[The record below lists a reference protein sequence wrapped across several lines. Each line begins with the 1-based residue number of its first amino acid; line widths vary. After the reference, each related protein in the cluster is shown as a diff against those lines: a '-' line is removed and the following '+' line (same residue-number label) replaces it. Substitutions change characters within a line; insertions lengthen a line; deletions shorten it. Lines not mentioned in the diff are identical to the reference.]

1 MFDNLAFERG
11 DLKEILTSNSLSNIT
26 KGFSSL
32 SSADGVGIL
41 SYINEILKKTE
52 STEEQIKL
60 KLLAATVYLVNL
72 NQRSNS
78 INILNQLG
86 KPDIKKIS
94 GWQEDLFGSL
104 WQMLVIYLSSISE
117 DQLIS
122 DENKSICVIGD
133 SHTVGLSIKTRNLW
147 NSGHYIPGFR
157 LSLIASPQH
166 NLKKEALKN
175 AMAMNYDNR
184 FILFSLGEIDF
195 RMASLSFETDN
206 QSFNVLEKFIEPA
219 LNNILNYSGH
229 HQKIFINAPYP
240 CLSSK
245 YFSSSKIYSEVLNHH
260 INLSKVFYDISNDM
274 DIKILDMPEEI
285 LKDPMDSFKI
295 DHAHFTPD
303 IYKKIFQGIL

>member
-1 MFDNLAFERG
+1 
-11 DLKEILTSNSLSNIT
+11 
-26 KGFSSL
+26 
-32 SSADGVGIL
+32 
-41 SYINEILKKTE
+41 
-52 STEEQIKL
+52 
-60 KLLAATVYLVNL
+60 
-72 NQRSNS
+72 
-78 INILNQLG
+78 
-86 KPDIKKIS
+86 
-94 GWQEDLFGSL
+94 
-104 WQMLVIYLSSISE
+104 
-117 DQLIS
+117 
-122 DENKSICVIGD
+122 
-133 SHTVGLSIKTRNLW
+133 

-175 AMAMNYDNR
+175 AMAMNYENR

-206 QSFNVLEKFIEPA
+206 QSFNILEKFIEPA
-219 LNNILNYSGH
+219 LNNLLSYSGH

-260 INLSKVFYDISNDM
+260 ISLSKVFYDISNDM
-274 DIKILDMPEEI
+274 GIKILDMPEEI
-285 LKDPMDSFKI
+285 LKDPMDSCKI